1 MQTIRDYGGAMDVSC
16 DVCETA
22 LVHNDG
28 KPPHDIAIQLTS
40 DELER
45 RVNDGRMR
53 FIRGDVP
60 LGDMLALAESDLK
73 FTIVSYLECLACGRT
88 WFWGLCIRG
97 APIYKAVDADAP
109 LRERWEEV
117 PPRER
122 WARDAAS

>member
-1 MQTIRDYGGAMDVSC
+1 MVTTESGTVSC

-28 KPPHDIAIQLTS
+28 TPPHDIAIQRTS
-40 DELER
+40 EELQR
-45 RVNDGRMR
+45 RVNEGRMR
-53 FIRGDVP
+53 FIHGDVP
-60 LGDMLALAESDLK
+60 LGDMLALAMSDLK
-73 FTIVSYLECLACGRT
+73 FTIISYLECLACGRT

-97 APIYKAVDADAP
+97 APIYRPVDANAP
-109 LRERWEEV
+109 LQERWEEV